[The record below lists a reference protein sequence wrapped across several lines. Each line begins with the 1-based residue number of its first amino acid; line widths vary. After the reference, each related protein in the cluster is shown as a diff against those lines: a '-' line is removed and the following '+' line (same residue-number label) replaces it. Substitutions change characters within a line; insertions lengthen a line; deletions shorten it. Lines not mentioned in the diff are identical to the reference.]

1 MFLQSL
7 TTLRLSNLKGQN
19 ILNLAVIDLS
29 NLTKEEQEE
38 FEVYLPNEE
47 DDKFQKRNKL
57 SVLTILNTSFI
68 SELSEKKEDCTV
80 LDTKNIQEKEKSIFS
95 LIFPRLEDFTVLSDF
110 DIKIS
115 YFAKEKN

>member
-1 MFLQSL
+1 L
-7 TTLRLSNLKGQN
+7 TKLRLSNLKGPN

-29 NLTKEEQEE
+29 NLSEEEQEE
-38 FEVYLPNEE
+38 FEIYLPNEE

-68 SELSEKKEDCTV
+68 SELSQKKEDCTI
-80 LDTKNIQEKEKSIFS
+80 LDTKNIQEKEKDILS
-95 LIFPRLEDFTVLSDF
+95 LIFPRLEDFTVLNNY

-115 YFAKEKN
+115 YFAKAQK